1 MANHASSFD
10 WQNLTPI
17 VDLDDPFD
25 SPPLTSPTFPP
36 SFSLSASSPSTTSAS
51 QQSSSSNQVSALAT
65 DTSFSEQSLF
75 THYTLDSLGLCPP
88 ADQSLSTTP
97 QSYSSQPRAFDIR
110 SRRKSKDLE
119 HYLDF
124 SHPTVTALPSQ
135 STLPASRPKFLA
147 RVENIFR
154 PKKRQDKAS
163 PVGSNKLASLST
175 SALSAFDFGFD
186 SSRTQEE
193 DTRSLCSDTELDDDM
208 GLMRSLTNRMKR
220 VEGEEPSIMRSLTR
234 KRPETPLEH
243 IQAIKIKG
251 RPTIS
256 LPTQLL
262 STTNMSSYNA
272 PSVQDMRAIAR
283 QQAADVPS
291 SPLSET
297 TTADRP
303 VSSSGSQRSVSNMSE
318 PSLTDASSILS
329 RSSSQDEPV
338 SPTDTSR
345 RGDYFDLETPATSC
359 ESTPCSSPE
368 RKRVEFDASAP
379 AIPQRAASH
388 SKREHVRLARHRSV
402 RSSLRAA
409 SMKLEGMNA
418 GGIVDPTMGLM
429 APASVILSQSSTQPF
444 SSELEQLS
452 EAVEEFASS
461 AAARDEE
468 IELAAAS
475 VHEDVVYMADKGL
488 ANCSI
493 DEYLADIQP
502 LTTALFA

>member
-1 MANHASSFD
+1 MDTSSFD
-10 WQNLTPI
+10 WRDIAPI
-17 VDLDDPFD
+17 VDGDDPFD
-25 SPPLTSPTFPP
+25 SAHLSLPTFPRTYSP
-36 SFSLSASSPSTTSAS
+36 SASSPSTTSAL
-51 QQSSSSNQVSALAT
+51 QQFSSSTQVSALAT
-65 DTSFSEQSLF
+65 DSSFSEQSTF
-75 THYTLDSLGLCPP
+75 THYTLDSLGLCPL
-88 ADQSLSTTP
+88 ANRSLSTTS

-119 HYLDF
+119 QNLDF
-124 SHPTVTALPSQ
+124 SQPTVTVLSSQ
-135 STLPASRPKFLA
+135 PTLPIGRPKFFA

-154 PKKRQDKAS
+154 PKKRQDKGS
-163 PVGSNKLASLST
+163 PVGLNKLASLST

-193 DTRSLCSDTELDDDM
+193 DTRSLCSDTELDAM

-251 RPTIS
+251 RPAIS

-272 PSVQDMRAIAR
+272 PSVQDMRAMAR
-283 QQAADVPS
+283 QQAADVPV
-291 SPLSET
+291 SPLSQT
-297 TTADRP
+297 STADRP

-318 PSLTDASSILS
+318 PSLTDASSISS

-359 ESTPCSSPE
+359 ESTPCPSPE

-418 GGIVDPTMGLM
+418 EGIVDPAMGLM
-429 APASVILSQSSTQPF
+429 APASVILSQTSSQPF

-468 IELAAAS
+468 IELAAAA

-502 LTTALFA
+502 LTNALFA

>member
-1 MANHASSFD
+1 MANQSSSSWE
-10 WQNLTPI
+10 WQNL
-17 VDLDDPFD
+17 VDDDHLRGSPGFD
-25 SPPLTSPTFPP
+25 SLLTLPTFPP
-36 SFSLSASSPSTTSAS
+36 SFCPSASSPSTTSAL
-51 QQSSSSNQVSALAT
+51 QQSSSSNQVPALVT
-65 DTSFSEQSLF
+65 DTSFTEQSSF

-88 ADQSLSTTP
+88 DHSLSTTP
-97 QSYSSQPRAFDIR
+97 QSYFSQPRVFDIR

-119 HYLDF
+119 QYLDF
-124 SHPTVTALPSQ
+124 SHPTVTVLPSQ

-154 PKKRQDKAS
+154 PKKRQEKGS

-186 SSRTQEE
+186 GSRTQEE
-193 DTRSLCSDTELDDDM
+193 DTRSLCSDTELDDSM

-272 PSVQDMRAIAR
+272 PSVQDMRAMAR

-297 TTADRP
+297 STVDRP

-318 PSLTDASSILS
+318 PSLTDASSISS
-329 RSSSQDEPV
+329 RSSSHDEPV

-359 ESTPCSSPE
+359 ESTPCPSPE
-368 RKRVEFDASAP
+368 RKRVEFDASVP

-418 GGIVDPTMGLM
+418 GGVVDPTMGLM
-429 APASVILSQSSTQPF
+429 APASVILSSSQPF

-468 IELAAAS
+468 IELEAAAI
-475 VHEDVVYMADKGL
+475 HEDVVYMADKGL